1 MTIPEILKELE
12 PYTGS
17 FPRAAMEAAIAQRE
31 EITPELLRVIEA
43 VAADPAAYAR
53 HEYMFH
59 LFALHLL
66 AQFRETRAYEPI
78 VKLVGGPDEIV
89 DDLLGETITGGLN
102 RILASVYNGNPVPLQ
117 QLIENESV
125 NEFVRGAAIEA
136 LVGLAHTN
144 QMTRDEVAGYF
155 RSLFHGKLPRDY
167 SFAWN
172 SLVCCVVQLPA
183 PELLEDV
190 RQAYADNLVDT
201 SVASLAD
208 LERDLVSGLP
218 RPDAQFTLITDAIG
232 EMDWWWAFNPDEPE
246 ADEVF
251 TPSLPP
257 VERKPEPPRIAPASY
272 VPPQPMRREPKIG
285 RNDPCPCGSGKKYKK
300 CCGQG

>member
-1 MTIPEILKELE
+1 MTITEILKELE
-12 PYTGS
+12 TCTGS

-43 VAADPAAYAR
+43 VAADPAVYAAR
-53 HEYMFH
+53 NDYMLP

-78 VKLVGGPDEIV
+78 VKMVGGPDEAV
-89 DDLLGETITGGLN
+89 DDLLGETITDGLN
-102 RILASVYNGNPVPLQ
+102 RIFASVYNGNPVPLQ
-117 QLIENESV
+117 SLVENEAV
-125 NEFVRGAAIEA
+125 NEFVRGSALEA
-136 LVGLAHTN
+136 MVGLVRIN
-144 QMTRDEVAGYF
+144 QLTRDEVAGYF

-172 SLVCCVVQLPA
+172 SLVDSVAQLPA

-190 RQAYADNLVDT
+190 RQAFADNLVDT

-208 LERDLVSGLP
+208 LERDLSSGLP
-218 RPDAQFTLITDAIG
+218 KPGVEFTLITDAIA
-232 EMDWWWAFNPDEPE
+232 EMDWWMAFKPCEP
-246 ADEVF
+246 ADGGVF

-257 VERKPEPPRIAPASY
+257 VGSEPPWVAPEPHE
-272 VPPQPMRREPKIG
+272 PPQPVRREPKIG
-285 RNDPCPCGSGKKYKK
+285 RNEPCPCGSGKKYKK
-300 CCGQG
+300 CCGQ